1 MSSYKEDSNPS
12 LNLMLRRL
20 GVYNNSK
27 PTSAPLERPNPLKRR
42 GTDNI
47 KGVTD
52 IATRLKVNGGYYQ
65 QERMIFDKRRSLER
79 ALLYSY
85 QSANVKKL
93 TQDLQDLKKEGLYE
107 TRVLINPDKT
117 KQSYDD
123 KIISGYYEDGW
134 KPGDVFEWTGTKTH
148 WLIYL
153 QDTTELA
160 YFRGSIRR
168 CSYTVNWEDE
178 DGLHSSY
185 MAVQGPV
192 ETRIDSIQK
201 HEISIDNPNFS
212 LDILMPATE
221 ATVKYF
227 RRYAK
232 FYLKDLI
239 PGSPEVCWRVEAV
252 DWISTPGIIRI
263 HAVEYYINR
272 DEDDVEKGL
281 VGTLITPPENP
292 NSSSIEQMIIGDT
305 FIKPKIIYNYQ
316 WQGKDNGN
324 WYVDNKKYPV
334 KMVIDDKDNT
344 KCSLKWFAT
353 SNGQF
358 ELKYG
363 NTIKT
368 IIVESLF

>member
-1 MSSYKEDSNPS
+1 MTRYKEDSNPS

-20 GVYNNSK
+20 GVFNDSK
-27 PTSAPLERPNPLKRR
+27 PTSAPLERPNPLKMRAQ
-42 GTDNI
+42 DNI
-47 KGVTD
+47 EGVTN
-52 IATRLKVNGGYYQ
+52 IAGRMKVNGGYYQ
-65 QERMIFDKRRSLER
+65 QERMIFDKRRTLER

-93 TQDLQDLKKEGLYE
+93 TQDLSDLKEEGIVE

-134 KPGDVFEWTGTKTH
+134 KPGDIFEWTGTQTH

-192 ETRIDSIQK
+192 ETRIDYVQK
-201 HEISIDNPNFS
+201 HEISIDKPNFS
-212 LDILMPATE
+212 LDILMPANE

-232 FYLKDLI
+232 FYLKGLI
-239 PGSPEVCWRVEAV
+239 KGSPDICWRTEAV

-263 HAVEYYINR
+263 HAVEYYINKE
-272 DEDDVEKGL
+272 EDDIEKGL
-281 VGTLITPPENP
+281 VGSLITKPENP
-292 NSSSIEQMIIGDT
+292 NSNNVEQMIEGPS
-305 FIKPKIIYNYQ
+305 FIKPKLEYEFTWTGISGKQ
-316 WQGKDNGN
+316 WS
-324 WYVDNKKYPV
+324 VDKRKYPV
-334 KMVIDDKDNT
+334 KLVIDNEDPK
-344 KCSLKWFAT
+344 KCKIKWIAPV
-353 SNGQF
+353 SGQF
-358 ELKYG
+358 ELTCG
-363 NTIKT
+363 NVTKT